1 LRGDSDDAAIVG
13 CTINLGTLLGLSV
26 IAEGIEDADTAAL
39 LKGMGCEEGQGYFYS
54 PPLPAAEFEQK
65 FLSKKAAASAA

>member
-1 LRGDSDDAAIVG
+1 
-13 CTINLGTLLGLSV
+13 
-26 IAEGIEDADTAAL
+26 
-39 LKGMGCEEGQGYFYS
+39 MGCEEGQGYFYS